1 MAIIPIY
8 PMNRETSMLS
18 NHSFRKSFVFGLVAL
33 CLAGAGQFLLQN
45 KYIVPAIISFI
56 LAVGL
61 AIFAFQKQTGP
72 NPILS
77 SNELEKN
84 EKWPLRSTIVSGV
97 AIFFAILAFLTFDIS
112 VPPIYPWVFHLI
124 SIALLILSIA
134 WVDRAKNQGKKNNS
148 SPWSWLEIGIL
159 TAIFAIAAFMRLYRF
174 NQIPFGT
181 WYDEANAGLEALK
194 ILNQPGYLPVFSQS
208 ISMPAHYIYLL
219 ALSFKV
225 LGISTLSIR
234 AVNVVFGL
242 GTVAAAFLTGQ
253 ELFNRKMGLV
263 VAFLLAVSRWDINWS
278 RFGMPGVTVPLIE
291 LLAVA
296 LIFRAFRHQRLLD
309 YALAGMSIGFG
320 LCFYYPL
327 RFFPVVVVL
336 FLAVLWIT
344 RHDLIRSCWRGLM
357 VLCLGAFVAS
367 IPVLYLAIFQPDS
380 FWSRMQTVSIFAGR
394 TPQEGLQAVAATTSE
409 HLLMFNYHGD
419 NNGRHNLPGTPMLD
433 PITGALMVL
442 GVGLCLWRIRKP
454 GSFLL
459 LAWLLLML
467 VPGIFSLDFEAPQSY
482 RAIGSLPAAYLL
494 AAVPI
499 HFVWQEWEGFFKKR
513 LNLLFIV
520 PLVLVLGVSGFINYN
535 IYFNEQAQSPDSWAA
550 FSTPETI
557 AGKVMAEMGNTV
569 EYYIST
575 YYYQVPTIQFL
586 APAVTDYQR
595 LETYD
600 SLPVSSDGK
609 KGIVFLFDPA
619 QEELILQAKRYYP
632 SATFKKF
639 TAPNGVPVLD
649 EIYLRPSDIL
659 ADQGLTASYYHSADW
674 SGQPFL
680 VRTEKNLN
688 FDSQDGTPAPFPFS
702 VEWRGIL
709 LADTYGNYQISMR
722 SPAAME
728 LTIDDVP
735 VVFQNNGDQKTTE
748 ISLAKGDHALVIR
761 TQGMPGHYELDWKPP
776 SGNETPI
783 PSTAFF
789 LPPITNNGLL
799 GKFYANPQWDG
810 APAFTE
816 IDPWVD
822 FYFQVTPLP
831 RPYTVE
837 WDGAIKISTSG
848 HYLFGLE
855 SIDTS
860 ALWIDGKQV
869 LDDQTPGQYQ
879 EKGIDLAPGFH
890 SIRIR
895 YADKTGYTHIYLYW
909 TAPGADREIVPQ
921 EVLFPPQGDP
931 ELIKAH

>member
-1 MAIIPIY
+1 MSL
-8 PMNRETSMLS
+8 NRFSRY
-18 NHSFRKSFVFGLVAL
+18 SFLFGLVAL
-33 CLAGAGQFLLQN
+33 CLAGAGQFMLQL
-45 KYIVPAIISFI
+45 KYFVPSIISFF

-61 AIFAFQKQTGP
+61 AILAFKHQTGP
-72 NPILS
+72 NPSLS
-77 SNELEKN
+77 STELEKH
-84 EKWPLRSTIVSGV
+84 EKWPLRSYIVGGA
-97 AIFFAILAFLTFDIS
+97 AIFFTIIAFLTFDIS
-112 VPPIYPWVFHLI
+112 VPPIYPWLFHLT

-134 WVDRAKNQGKKNNS
+134 WVDHAKYQGKQKITS
-148 SPWSWLEIGIL
+148 SWSWLEIGIL
-159 TAIFAIAAFMRLYRF
+159 TAIFTIAAFMRLYRF
-174 NQIPFGT
+174 NQVPFGT

-208 ISMPAHYIYLL
+208 ISMPAHYLYLI
-219 ALSFKV
+219 ALSFKI
-225 LGISTLSIR
+225 LGVSILSLR

-242 GTVAAAFLTGQ
+242 GTVAAAFLAGQ

-291 LLAVA
+291 LLVVG
-296 LIFRAFRHQRLLD
+296 LIFRAFRRQRLLD
-309 YALAGMSIGFG
+309 YVLAGVSIGLG

-327 RFFPVVVVL
+327 RFFPVIVLL

-344 RHDLIRSCWRGLM
+344 RHDLFRSSWRGLI
-357 VLCLGAFVAS
+357 VLCIGALVAS
-367 IPVLYLAIFQPDS
+367 VPVLYLATFQPDS

-433 PITGALMVL
+433 PITGALLVL

-454 GSFLL
+454 GSLLL

-499 HFVWQEWEGFFKKR
+499 DALWQEWERFSRKR
-513 LNLLFIV
+513 FNLLFLI

-535 IYFNEQAQSPDSWAA
+535 IYFNQQAQSSDSWAA

-557 AGKVMAEMGNTV
+557 AAKVMAEMGNTV
-569 EYYIST
+569 EYYVST

-586 APAVTDYQR
+586 APAVTDYRR

-600 SLPVSSDGK
+600 SLPLSSDGK

-619 QEELILQAKRYYP
+619 QEELLLQAKRYYP
-632 SATFKKF
+632 SATIKKF
-639 TAPNGVPVLD
+639 TAPNGVPVLS
-649 EIYLRPSDIL
+649 EIYLHLSDIQ
-659 ADQGLTASYYHSADW
+659 ASQGLTASYYHGPDW

-680 VRTEKNLN
+680 VRPERNIN
-688 FDSQDGTPAPFPFS
+688 FDWQNGTPAPFPFS
-702 VEWRGIL
+702 VEWKGIL
-709 LADTYGNYQISMR
+709 LADTYGNYQITTR
-722 SPAAME
+722 SPAPME
-728 LTIDDVP
+728 LTIDGVP
-735 VVFQNNGDQKTTE
+735 VVFQNEGAHETTE
-748 ISLAKGDHALVIR
+748 ISLAKGNHAILIR

-776 SGNETPI
+776 SGNSTPI
-783 PSTAFF
+783 PSSVFF

-799 GKFYANPQWDG
+799 GQFYANPQWSG
-810 APAFTE
+810 TPAFTE

-831 RPYTVE
+831 RPYTVQ
-837 WDGAIKISTSG
+837 WDGSIKISASG

-855 SIDTS
+855 CIDTS
-860 ALWIDGKQV
+860 TLWIDGKQV

-879 EKGIDLAPGFH
+879 EAGMDLVPGFH
-890 SIRIR
+890 SMRIR
-895 YADKTGYTHIYLYW
+895 FADKTGYTHIYLYW
-909 TAPGADREIVPQ
+909 TPPGADREIIPQ